1 MFPDLQ
7 WDQVEFQQ
15 TFQKNKK
22 KLMEFNKKEKIFIW
36 KVKYYQCKGNWNT

>member
-22 KLMEFNKKEKIFIW
+22 KLPESNKKE
-36 KVKYYQCKGNWNT
+36 NLLSER

>member
-22 KLMEFNKKEKIFIW
+22 KLLESNKKM
-36 KVKYYQCKGNWNT
+36 KYYKCKRNWNTQRYFPS